1 MNGFLFNCTLQL
13 DSKEKILKKR
23 GLDDNGKVQQFIDS
37 TVLQLNEPFI
47 PFDLGTLFKSGKIHT
62 KIGSGQ
68 VIYNTPYARRWY
80 YMPARFEGGSGS
92 GTATIGRGNY
102 WFERM
107 KAQYK
112 DQILEGACKIAGA
125 DKG

>member
-1 MNGFLFNCTLQL
+1 MSENMFNCTLQIN
-13 DSKEKILKKR
+13 SKEQILKDR
-23 GLDDNGKVQQFIDS
+23 GLNDNGSVQKFIDS
-37 TVLQLNEPFI
+37 TVLSLNEPFV
-47 PFDLGTLFKSGKIHT
+47 PFDIGTLIKSGKLHT
-62 KIGSGQ
+62 QIGSGK

-112 DQILEGACKIAGA
+112 DQILEGAKKIAGA
-125 DKG
+125 K

>member
-1 MNGFLFNCTLQL
+1 MNGILFNCTLQL

-23 GLDDNGKVQQFIDS
+23 GLDDNGKVQQFIDN
-37 TVLQLNEPFI
+37 TVLQLSEPLVPKDNNNLI
-47 PFDLGTLFKSGKIHT
+47 ESGINHTTTGSGK
-62 KIGSGQ
+62 

-112 DQILEGACKIAGA
+112 DQILERACKIAGA
-125 DKG
+125 EKG

>member
-1 MNGFLFNCTLQL
+1 MSENMFNCTLQIN
-13 DSKEKILKKR
+13 SKEQILKDR
-23 GLDDNGKVQQFIDS
+23 GLNDNGSVQRFIDS
-37 TVLQLNEPFI
+37 TVLSLSAPLVPFENNI
-47 PFDLGTLFKSGKIHT
+47 LIESAIYHT
-62 KIGSGQ
+62 QIGSGK

-92 GTATIGRGNY
+92 GTTTIGRGNY

-112 DQILEGACKIAGA
+112 DQILEGAKKIAGA
-125 DKG
+125 K